1 MRLIWKLLR
10 KHISIFELA
19 VFFIA
24 NLIGLVVILAG
35 VQIYSDAK
43 PLMNGGEESLIGSD
57 YVAISKV
64 VESTGKKSD
73 DNGFSEEEIEKILQQ
88 EGVINVG
95 RFTASNFEVRSKLDL
110 GQTPFTT
117 LMFFESVPDQFIDV
131 DLDEWQVDIEEVK
144 SRRQTYLSAIAMDDQ
159 LELRQ
164 LERKKPITIPIII
177 PRNYLNLFN
186 FGFSRTIAT
195 PVQLSEEGLQEME
208 MDLEIVGTCRDT
220 ISGRITVAR
229 TDKYVGK
236 IMGLS
241 DRINTILVPQQ
252 FMEWANEYYVLPNTE
267 VATEEGEGV
276 EGEKPSRLILEVKNP
291 SDPSLIAFLDEN
303 NYVSEGEPS
312 ESGKAMVIL
321 QRSVAVVVAIGILFC
336 LLSIIILTL
345 SIYLLLQKNIDKL
358 ENLVLIGHTPMMV
371 SMPYIIMTLVLNISI
386 MVASFVI
393 IALGRAHFLIP
404 VFEDFLG
411 TGVTTSMA
419 PTYITGVIL
428 TVAIVAFN
436 IFIIYHKVN
445 QISRKR

>member
-95 RFTASNFEVRSKLDL
+95 RFTASNFEVRSKLNL

-144 SRRQTYLSAIAMDDQ
+144 SRRQTYLSAIATDDQ
-159 LELRQ
+159 LELKQ

-267 VATEEGEGV
+267 VATE
-276 EGEKPSRLILEVKNP
+276 
-291 SDPSLIAFLDEN
+291 
-303 NYVSEGEPS
+303 
-312 ESGKAMVIL
+312 
-321 QRSVAVVVAIGILFC
+321 
-336 LLSIIILTL
+336 
-345 SIYLLLQKNIDKL
+345 
-358 ENLVLIGHTPMMV
+358 
-371 SMPYIIMTLVLNISI
+371 
-386 MVASFVI
+386 
-393 IALGRAHFLIP
+393 
-404 VFEDFLG
+404 
-411 TGVTTSMA
+411 
-419 PTYITGVIL
+419 
-428 TVAIVAFN
+428 
-436 IFIIYHKVN
+436 
-445 QISRKR
+445 

>member
-1 MRLIWKLLR
+1 
-10 KHISIFELA
+10 
-19 VFFIA
+19 
-24 NLIGLVVILAG
+24 
-35 VQIYSDAK
+35 
-43 PLMNGGEESLIGSD
+43 
-57 YVAISKV
+57 
-64 VESTGKKSD
+64 
-73 DNGFSEEEIEKILQQ
+73 
-88 EGVINVG
+88 
-95 RFTASNFEVRSKLDL
+95 
-110 GQTPFTT
+110 
-117 LMFFESVPDQFIDV
+117 
-131 DLDEWQVDIEEVK
+131 
-144 SRRQTYLSAIAMDDQ
+144 
-159 LELRQ
+159 
-164 LERKKPITIPIII
+164 
-177 PRNYLNLFN
+177 
-186 FGFSRTIAT
+186 
-195 PVQLSEEGLQEME
+195 
-208 MDLEIVGTCRDT
+208 
-220 ISGRITVAR
+220 
-229 TDKYVGK
+229 
-236 IMGLS
+236 
-241 DRINTILVPQQ
+241 
-252 FMEWANEYYVLPNTE
+252 
-267 VATEEGEGV
+267 
-276 EGEKPSRLILEVKNP
+276 LILEVKNP

-386 MVASFVI
+386 MVVSFVI
-393 IALGRAHFLIP
+393 IALGRVHFLIP